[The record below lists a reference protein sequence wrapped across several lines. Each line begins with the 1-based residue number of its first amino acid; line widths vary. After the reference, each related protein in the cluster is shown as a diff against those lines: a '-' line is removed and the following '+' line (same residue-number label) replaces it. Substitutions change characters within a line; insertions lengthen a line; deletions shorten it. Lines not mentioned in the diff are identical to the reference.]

1 MKYGGH
7 VIIAVGIM
15 LLVSSF
21 LLCGLDVIPRLTYDI
36 LIVTSIMLEF
46 AGVMLHVKVK
56 DR

>member
-21 LLCGLDVIPRLTYDI
+21 LLGGLEVIPRRTYDI
-36 LIVTSIMLEF
+36 LIVASIILEF
-46 AGVMLHVKVK
+46 AGVMFYVKVQ